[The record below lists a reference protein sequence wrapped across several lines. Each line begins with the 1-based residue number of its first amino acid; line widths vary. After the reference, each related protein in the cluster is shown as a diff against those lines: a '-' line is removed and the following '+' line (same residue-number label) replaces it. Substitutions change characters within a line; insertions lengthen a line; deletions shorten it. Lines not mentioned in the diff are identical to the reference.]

1 MSDNNNH
8 ATDWNKAEQTCAA
21 FHGTLAVFSN
31 EAETKNI
38 RKYLKLKDSC
48 SVWVGANNTLSGT
61 HRLWIWLDR
70 SSVENRMWPASY
82 PVKKEEKMCNYE
94 SRDIACTLKYPFIC
108 SQPVR
113 GIVDKMGAVP
123 GIHQLRE
130 VGGEGVQQGMLKV
143 FCKRDKGQRE
153 GWIDG
158 RLGRS
163 SSRKR
168 EIQAKLIRET
178 SGLVWRSKG

>member
-48 SVWVGANNTLSGT
+48 SEWVGASNILSGT
-61 HRLWIWLDR
+61 HRLRMWLDC
-70 SSVENRMWPASY
+70 SSVENCMWPAGY

-123 GIHQLRE
+123 GIHQLRD
-130 VGGEGVQQGMLKV
+130 VGGEGMQQGMLKV

-153 GWIDG
+153 GWID
-158 RLGRS
+158 R
-163 SSRKR
+163 
-168 EIQAKLIRET
+168 
-178 SGLVWRSKG
+178 